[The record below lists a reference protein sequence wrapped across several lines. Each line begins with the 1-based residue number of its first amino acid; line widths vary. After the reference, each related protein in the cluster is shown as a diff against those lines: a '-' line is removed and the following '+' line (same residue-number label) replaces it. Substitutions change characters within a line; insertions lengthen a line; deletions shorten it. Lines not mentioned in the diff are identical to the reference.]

1 MIEDIL
7 LLFAIGELFQQSL
20 FMFPIPLTIIVSRN
34 KKLKTG
40 AKIGVIAAAWIIY
53 LLIGISAN
61 ASKDNKQAASI
72 KTHTSYT
79 EMTSGGAK

>member
-1 MIEDIL
+1 
-7 LLFAIGELFQQSL
+7 
-20 FMFPIPLTIIVSRN
+20 MFPIPLTIIVSRN

-72 KTHTSYT
+72 KTNTSYT